1 MKNVID
7 PHVHLF
13 DLEQGNYDWLKPEFP
28 PEWADKK
35 RIYNSYNDSD
45 LQKQTSFSIAGYV
58 HIEAG
63 FDNKKGHRELAS
75 VEHRASLPHRSI
87 GFIDITLEPAEFM
100 TELGKQ
106 LQQRNTVG
114 IRHILESLE
123 AIDEAT
129 HLYEKAVEIL
139 HEQRITTLLKN
150 TNSFINLGILATH
163 NGIFELQC
171 DVNNRELVVQIFS
184 FFQRLPKLK
193 LVLNHA
199 GFAPTAFDLNGQLNA
214 AFNDWKIN
222 AQLLAQLPNICVK
235 CSGFEMIERSY
246 DKAQIQ
252 AVLLHCI
259 DVFGVANVML
269 ASNFPLCQ
277 FSLSY
282 ENYWQQNFEVLDEM
296 IEQRLLDAKHKKAL
310 YFDNA
315 FRVYQFS
322 QISS

>member
-1 MKNVID
+1 MKNIID

-13 DLEQGNYDWLKPEFP
+13 DLEYGSYDWLKPEFP

-35 RIYNSYNDSD
+35 RIYNSYDDSD
-45 LQKQTSFSIAGYV
+45 LQKQTGFSIAGYV

-63 FDNKKGHRELAS
+63 FDNKKGHRELIN
-75 VEHRASLPHRSI
+75 VEQRASLPQRSI
-87 GFIDITLEPAEFM
+87 GFIDITLEPAEFI
-100 TELGKQ
+100 TEFAKQ
-106 LQQRNTVG
+106 LQQQSAVG
-114 IRHILESLE
+114 IRHILEPLE
-123 AIDEAT
+123 TSQGTAD
-129 HLYEKAVEIL
+129 LYKNTVEKL
-139 HEQRITTLLKN
+139 HEQRITTLLEN
-150 TNSFINLGILATH
+150 INSFTNLGVLATS

-171 DVNNRELVVQIFS
+171 DVNNRELVVQVFS
-184 FFQRLPKLK
+184 FFQRLPTLK

-214 AFNDWKIN
+214 SFTDWKIN
-222 AQLLAQLPNICVK
+222 TQLLAQLPNICVK

-282 ENYWQQNFEVLDEM
+282 ENYWQQSFEVLDQM

-322 QISS
+322 QISV

>member
-1 MKNVID
+1 MKNIID

-13 DLEQGNYDWLKPEFP
+13 DLEHGSYDWLKPESA

-35 RIYNSYNDSD
+35 RIYNSYDDSD
-45 LQKQTSFSIAGYV
+45 LQKQTGFSIAGYV

-63 FDNKKGHRELAS
+63 FDNKKGHRELIN
-75 VEHRASLPHRSI
+75 VEQRASLPQRSI
-87 GFIDITLEPAEFM
+87 GFIDITLEPAEFI

-106 LQQRNTVG
+106 LQQQSAVG
-114 IRHILESLE
+114 IRHILEPLE
-123 AIDEAT
+123 TSQGTAG
-129 HLYEKAVEIL
+129 LYKNTVEKL
-139 HEQRITTLLKN
+139 HEQRITTLLEN
-150 TNSFINLGILATH
+150 INSFTNLGVLATS

-171 DVNNRELVVQIFS
+171 DVNNRELVVQVFS
-184 FFQRLPKLK
+184 FFQRLPTLK

-214 AFNDWKIN
+214 SFTDWKIN
-222 AQLLAQLPNICVK
+222 TQLLAQLPNICVK

-282 ENYWQQNFEVLDEM
+282 ENYWQQSFEVLDQM

-322 QISS
+322 QISV

>member
-1 MKNVID
+1 MKNIID

-13 DLEQGNYDWLKPEFP
+13 DLEHGEYEWLKPDSP

-45 LQKQTSFSIAGYV
+45 LQKQTGFSIAGYV

-63 FDNKKGHRELAS
+63 FDNKQGHRELVN
-75 VEHRASLPHRSI
+75 VEQRASLPQRSI
-87 GFIDITLEPAEFM
+87 GFIDISLEPAEFM

-106 LQQRNTVG
+106 LQQRSAVG
-114 IRHILESLE
+114 IRHILEPLDTIE
-123 AIDEAT
+123 ET
-129 HLYEKAVEIL
+129 TGLYEIALETR
-139 HEQRITTLLKN
+139 HEHHITTLLEN
-150 TNSFINLGILATH
+150 ANSFTNLGVLAKH

-184 FFQRLPKLK
+184 FFQRLPTLSI
-193 LVLNHA
+193 VLNHA

-222 AQLLAQLPNICVK
+222 TQLLAQLPNICVK

-252 AVLLHCI
+252 AVLLHCV

-296 IEQRLLDAKHKKAL
+296 IEQRLLYAKHKKAL

-322 QISS
+322 QTSL

>member
-1 MKNVID
+1 MKNIID

-13 DLEQGNYDWLKPEFP
+13 DLKHGEYDWLKPEFP
-28 PEWADKK
+28 PEWPDKK
-35 RIYNSYNDSD
+35 RICNSYSDSD
-45 LQKQTSFSIAGYV
+45 LQKQTGFSIAGYV

-63 FDNKKGHRELAS
+63 FDNKKGHRELVN
-75 VEHRASLPHRSI
+75 VEQRASLPQRSI
-87 GFIDITLEPAEFM
+87 GFIDITLEPAEFI
-100 TELGKQ
+100 TELDKQ
-106 LQQRNTVG
+106 LQQQSAVG
-114 IRHILESLE
+114 IRHILEPLE
-123 AIDEAT
+123 NIEQTID
-129 HLYEKAVEIL
+129 LYQKAVEKQ
-139 HEQRITTLLKN
+139 HAQRITTLLEN
-150 TNSFINLGILATH
+150 TNSFINLGILATY

-171 DVNNRELVVQIFS
+171 DVNNRELVVQVFS

-193 LVLNHA
+193 LVLDHA

-214 AFNDWKIN
+214 VFNDWKIN
-222 AQLLAQLPNICVK
+222 TQLLAQLPNIYVK

-246 DKAQIQ
+246 DKVQIQ

-277 FSLSY
+277 LSLSY
-282 ENYWQQNFEVLDEM
+282 ENYWQQSFEVLDQLV
-296 IEQRLLDAKHKKAL
+296 EQRLLDAKHKKAL

-322 QISS
+322 QISL